1 MDDNET
7 RYWWLRVLATMH
19 GIVGAILLVLA
30 VAGFVFGIAAAT
42 RSDFYGALA
51 PSILLSAGGLVIAG
65 VAIIGLGQAHKALA
79 DIADNSHCL
88 PLILSQLR
96 APAPASEPDLMQIE
110 TPDLGKPTGAH
121 RACPKCGNLVFATKP
136 VCSECGTRVYFSR
149 LA

>member
-7 RYWWLRVLATMH
+7 RYWWLRLLATMH
-19 GIVGAILLVLA
+19 GVLGVILLVLA
-30 VAGFVFGIAAAT
+30 GAGFVVGVAAAR

-88 PLILSQLR
+88 PEILTQLR
-96 APAPASEPDLMQIE
+96 TAAPAAEPDLMQIE
-110 TPDLGKPTGAH
+110 TPDLEPTGAH
-121 RACPKCGNLVFATKP
+121 RVCPKCGNLVFATKP
-136 VCSECGTRVYFSR
+136 ICSECGTRVYFSR
-149 LA
+149 PA